1 MALKNLL
8 GKLMKMQFRK
18 DLEHFFEEDDLF
30 RNHFYFNSLPTDV
43 VECQLHIKSP
53 MVLAGLPYFFSV
65 FEFLGAKN
73 LGEEFMQNFEG
84 KKVDETFGPLKF
96 SLPFNIALTG
106 ERLALNL
113 LTHASGIATRTFEY
127 TKKASEFAISVL
139 DTRKTTPGLK
149 SLEKYAVLVGGGS
162 NHRFAQTDVWM
173 VKDNHKNFF
182 GGVKAALD
190 FFNNQRGFYK
200 PLVLE
205 VHNLEELKEAIE
217 LKVVHIMLD
226 NFSPEMIK
234 LAVDIK
240 PGHMTYEVSGG
251 ITQDNLEEF
260 LINGIDAIS
269 TSALTRNPARVDLS
283 LKMRRI
289 NEL

>member
-1 MALKNLL
+1 
-8 GKLMKMQFRK
+8 MKMQFRK

-30 RNHFYFNSLPTDV
+30 RNHFYFNSLPTDE
-43 VECQLHIKSP
+43 VECHLHIKSP
-53 MVLAGLPYFFSV
+53 MVLAGLPYFFAV
-65 FEFLGAKN
+65 FEYLGAKD
-73 LGEEFMQNFEG
+73 LPKDLIKKLEG
-84 KKVDETFGPLKF
+84 KNLNESTDPIKF
-96 SLPFNIALTG
+96 FLPFNIALTG

-113 LTHASGIATRTFEY
+113 LTHASSVATKTFEY
-127 TKKASEFAISVL
+127 TKKAREFGISIL

-182 GGVKAALD
+182 GGVKKALD
-190 FFNNQRGFYK
+190 FFNSQRGFYK

-205 VHNLEELKEAIE
+205 VHNLEELKEAMD
-217 LKVVHIMLD
+217 LKVTHVMLD

-234 LAVDIK
+234 SSIDIK
-240 PGHMTYEVSGG
+240 PEFMTYEVSGG
-251 ITQDNLEEF
+251 ITEDNLEKF
-260 LINGIDAIS
+260 LISGIDAIS
-269 TSALTRNPARVDLS
+269 VGALTKNPAKVDLS